1 MSDKVVKQ
9 TLRETENL
17 ESTDLN
23 ELVNHELLVLVNVLL
38 HCSYQYVL
46 LRSVSESLAMQGC
59 SWIMEKKDKKCRDFA
74 VEILNWIQENNGYLE
89 LADIS
94 KPTFDESKLNGEFF
108 FTRLD
113 EVEKWIEQKVDDI
126 KGKIHHSDYEKKT
139 EVILML
145 EDLLSHILSRG
156 YL

>member
-9 TLRETENL
+9 TLGGTEKR

-23 ELVNHELLVLVNVLL
+23 ELVNHELLVLVNVVL
-38 HCSYQYVL
+38 HCSYQFVL

-74 VEILNWIQENNGYLE
+74 AEILNWIQENNGYLE

-94 KPTFDESKLNGEFF
+94 KPKFNESTLDVVVIFA
-108 FTRLD
+108 RWD
-113 EVEKWIEQKVDDI
+113 EVEKGIEEKVVDI
-126 KGKIHHSDYEKKT
+126 KGKIHHTNYEKET
-139 EVILML
+139 EVIMML
-145 EDLLSHILSRG
+145 EKLLSNVLS
-156 YL
+156 YD